1 MSLLKIN
8 FISFFIAST
17 LSFCVVASDSL
28 KKSTSNEIS
37 IGNMSFSVSN
47 LTVKKGETIQ
57 WINNDLVPH
66 TVTAL
71 DKSFDSQTIA
81 PGKTWTFRA
90 KKIGQFPY
98 QCEFHPSMKASVS
111 VE

>member
-17 LSFCVVASDSL
+17 LSFCVLASDS
-28 KKSTSNEIS
+28 KESTPKEIS
-37 IGNMSFSVSN
+37 IGNMSFSVST
-47 LTVKKGETIQ
+47 LTVKKGESVK

-81 PGKTWTFRA
+81 PGKTWTYRT
-90 KKIGQFPY
+90 KKTGQFPY
-98 QCEFHPSMKASVS
+98 KCEFHPSMKASLS